1 MLYGQLVLKGAN
13 AMSLIY
19 HISPRVSLDLD
30 FSMETGFEDVNEVQ
44 ARMEHV
50 LANRFIGGALV
61 PFDVKL
67 MPKPSVLAA
76 LAALATPIQ
85 LRI

>member
-1 MLYGQLVLKGAN
+1 
-13 AMSLIY
+13 
-19 HISPRVSLDLD
+19 
-30 FSMETGFEDVNEVQ
+30 
-44 ARMEHV
+44 MEHV
-50 LANRFIGGALV
+50 LANRFIGVALV